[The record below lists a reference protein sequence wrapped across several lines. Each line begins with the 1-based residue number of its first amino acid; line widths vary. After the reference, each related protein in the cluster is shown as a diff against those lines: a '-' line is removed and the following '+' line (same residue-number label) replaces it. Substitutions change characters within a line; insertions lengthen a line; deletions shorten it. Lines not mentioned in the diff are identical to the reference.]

1 MIHRALFDKSSPV
14 ILMKPAAVRVVFWPG
29 KAIRKTTH
37 RVSPL
42 LSAAGECSS
51 GEYKGQS
58 ALPAVWKGTAR
69 SRVFHNS
76 ICVNPNSIRVNPLFD
91 WPMAGCYTRD

>member
-1 MIHRALFDKSSPV
+1 MN
-14 ILMKPAAVRVVFWPG
+14 PAAVRVVFWPG
-29 KAIRKTTH
+29 KAIRRATY

-58 ALPAVWKGTAR
+58 ALPAVPEGDCAFTGFSQLHLR
-69 SRVFHNS
+69 ESELHPRESFV
-76 ICVNPNSIRVNPLFD
+76 
-91 WPMAGCYTRD
+91 